1 MDDVYQYTNEAVQ
14 SNRGTQQ
21 QEQGKEEQDVILNAF
36 NNFGFGQRWSSL
48 VDTVK
53 KQVQNHS
60 EKLSLFYFHYHFLVT
75 K

>member
-36 NNFGFGQRWSSL
+36 NNFGFSQRWSNL

-53 KQVQNHS
+53 KQVQNHPK
-60 EKLSLFYFHYHFLVT
+60 EFQLFTFT
-75 K
+75 IITQ